1 LRKALDSIPS
11 TTRGKDGVILIN
23 QGWFNIRKYRAGGM
37 AQVVENLPSKL
48 KALRWLTPTNSRGR
62 EQENHGSKPAWANG
76 SRDPVLKTIHHKKRT
91 GGVSQGV
98 SPEFKLQYHKKT
110 KQLYITL
117 QKGII

>member
-48 KALRWLTPTNSRGR
+48 KALRWLTPIILPTQEAESRRIMVRSQPGQMVR
-62 EQENHGSKPAWANG
+62 E
-76 SRDPVLKTIHHKKRT
+76 
-91 GGVSQGV
+91 
-98 SPEFKLQYHKKT
+98 
-110 KQLYITL
+110 TL
-117 QKGII
+117 S